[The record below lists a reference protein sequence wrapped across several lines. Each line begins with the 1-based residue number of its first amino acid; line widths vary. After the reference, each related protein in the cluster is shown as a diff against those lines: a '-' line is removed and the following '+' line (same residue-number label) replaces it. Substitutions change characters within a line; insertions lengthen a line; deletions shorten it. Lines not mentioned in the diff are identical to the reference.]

1 MTGSAPPRVHHF
13 ITQSWIKRF
22 RAADGRLYSHDRI
35 SGEIRDRSPAKIM
48 AVFNLHTIDPEG
60 IDDTSLETDEIGR
73 IDNTAAP
80 LMNRVLASSG
90 TEADRSGLASFLA
103 AQIMRDPERLTS
115 YGSSVQDFLR
125 ELYSTAFA
133 SADFDEFKHFFGPLV
148 TKAEFDHLIDL
159 GPEKA
164 AVEIIALQDEAGRQ
178 NGSAVIPFTDL
189 INNRNG
195 RDVLEGELLELNWT
209 LVEGDPDGFIL
220 GDTGVLFDVGN
231 IRAGMRVPL
240 STSAALLLEP
250 AEASLGIVRRPARK
264 YEAAALNCESA
275 ARSRRWLAGPK
286 PALEMVRRQVTGREL
301 PTH

>member
-1 MTGSAPPRVHHF
+1 MTGSPPPRVHHF

-22 RAADGRLYSHDRI
+22 RDMDGRLYSYDRN

-48 AVFNLHTIDPEG
+48 AVFDLHTIDPDG
-60 IDDTSLETDEIGR
+60 VDDTSLETEEMGR
-73 IDNTAAP
+73 IDNAAAP
-80 LMNRVLASSG
+80 LMTRVLAGSG
-90 TEADRSGLASFLA
+90 TETDRSELASFLA

-115 YGSSVQDFLR
+115 YGSSVQDFLSD
-125 ELYSTAFA
+125 LYCTAFA
-133 SADFDEFKHFFGPLV
+133 SADFIEFEHSFGPLV
-148 TKAEFDHLIDL
+148 TKAEFDHLVAL

-164 AVEIIALQDEAGRQ
+164 AVEIIALQDEAGRP
-178 NGSAVIPFTDL
+178 NGSAIVPFTDL

-195 RDVLEGELLELNWT
+195 RELLESELLELTWT
-209 LVEGDPDGFIL
+209 LVEGDPDSFIL

-231 IRAGMRVPL
+231 LRAGMRVPL
-240 STSAALLLEP
+240 STTAALLLEP
-250 AEASLGIVRRPARK
+250 AQASLCIGRRSARK
-264 YEAAALNCESA
+264 HEVTALNFESA